1 MIRGIDCASRL
12 TREKASALYSLGYRF
27 AGRYVVP
34 TVGSTAWKALTLP
47 EAEAIR
53 ASGMDILCIFELDAA
68 RAGRGEAVGAQD
80 GDLAQSCARA
90 LGIPAGTTLYFAVDY
105 YPAAAEM
112 PQIEAY
118 LRAAGARIAP
128 YTLGVYGCYDVVE
141 YLAARHVCR
150 HYWQCVGWS
159 GGKISANADL
169 YQATGNVNVAG
180 VLVDQNERYRE
191 AGLWK
196 SADAPDTG
204 ASGGNA
210 NNGNASGNT
219 STGTATNTGASPS
232 GGNSGNTSGGNASNH
247 TGGANADASSPAAGG
262 NSASANENPPAADAL
277 SGEEIYNRLQA
288 YCLAQP
294 LPAWAEAE
302 YAEAV
307 ARGLTDGENPMLFAP
322 RYQAAILAL
331 RALRAA
337 EGKEEKT

>member
-12 TREKASALYSLGYRF
+12 TREKAEALYSLGYRF

-34 TVGSTAWKALTLP
+34 ISGSTAWKALTLP

-141 YLAARHVCR
+141 YLSARDVCR
-150 HYWQCVGWS
+150 HYWQCVAWS

-196 SADAPDTG
+196 SADTSDTG
-204 ASGGNA
+204 ASGGTA
-210 NNGNASGNT
+210 NTGASPSG
-219 STGTATNTGASPS
+219 GTTNTGASPS
-232 GGNSGNTSGGNASNH
+232 GGNSGNTSSGNA
-247 TGGANADASSPAAGG
+247 APSSPA
-262 NSASANENPPAADAL
+262 ANENPPAAGAL

-294 LPAWAEAE
+294 LPAWAEKE

>member
-1 MIRGIDCASRL
+1 M
-12 TREKASALYSLGYRF
+12 
-27 AGRYVVP
+27 
-34 TVGSTAWKALTLP
+34 
-47 EAEAIR
+47 
-53 ASGMDILCIFELDAA
+53 
-68 RAGRGEAVGAQD
+68 
-80 GDLAQSCARA
+80 
-90 LGIPAGTTLYFAVDY
+90 
-105 YPAAAEM
+105 
-112 PQIEAY
+112 
-118 LRAAGARIAP
+118 
-128 YTLGVYGCYDVVE
+128 VE
-141 YLAARHVCR
+141 YLSARKVCR
-150 HYWQCVGWS
+150 HYWQCVAWS

-204 ASGGNA
+204 ASGAGA
-210 NNGNASGNT
+210 NNDASGGNTAPSGNTNTGNASGNT

-232 GGNSGNTSGGNASNH
+232 GGNSGNTSGGGTAP
-247 TGGANADASSPAAGG
+247 SSPAVGG
-262 NSASANENPPAADAL
+262 NSASANENPPAAGAL

-307 ARGLTDGENPMLFAP
+307 ARSLTDGENPMLFAP

>member
-34 TVGSTAWKALTLP
+34 TVGSTAWKALTKT

-80 GDLAQSCARA
+80 GDLALACARA

-210 NNGNASGNT
+210 NNDASG
-219 STGTATNTGASPS
+219 GTTNTGASPS
-232 GGNSGNTSGGNASNH
+232 GGNSGNTSGGNASGNASN
-247 TGGANADASSPAAGG
+247 TPGGNADASSPAAGG
-262 NSASANENPPAADAL
+262 NSASANENPPAAGAL

-294 LPAWAEAE
+294 LPAWAEKE
-302 YAEAV
+302 FAEAV

-331 RALRAA
+331 RALRAH
-337 EGKEEKT
+337 EGKEGKT

>member
-80 GDLAQSCARA
+80 GDLALSCARA

-141 YLAARHVCR
+141 YLSARHVCR

-210 NNGNASGNT
+210 NNDASGGGTTNTGTASGNT
-219 STGTATNTGASPS
+219 STGTATNTGA
-232 GGNSGNTSGGNASNH
+232 A
-247 TGGANADASSPAAGG
+247 
-262 NSASANENPPAADAL
+262 EAL

-331 RALRAA
+331 RALRAH
-337 EGKEEKT
+337 EGKEGKT

>member
-68 RAGRGEAVGAQD
+68 RAGRGEAVGTQD
-80 GDLAQSCARA
+80 GDLALACARA

-141 YLAARHVCR
+141 YLAARDVCR
-150 HYWQCVGWS
+150 HYWQCVAWS
-159 GGKISANADL
+159 GGKISAKADL

-204 ASGGNA
+204 GNA
-210 NNGNASGNT
+210 NTGGANANTGNT
-219 STGTATNTGASPS
+219 STGGTNAAPASP
-232 GGNSGNTSGGNASNH
+232 G
-247 TGGANADASSPAAGG
+247 
-262 NSASANENPPAADAL
+262 ANENPPAAGEI

-294 LPAWAEAE
+294 LPAWAEKE

-337 EGKEEKT
+337 EGKEGKT

>member
-34 TVGSTAWKALTLP
+34 TVGSTAWKALTSP

-80 GDLAQSCARA
+80 GALALACARA
-90 LGIPAGTTLYFAVDY
+90 LGTPAGTTLYFAVDY

-141 YLAARHVCR
+141 YLAARNVCR
-150 HYWQCVGWS
+150 HYWQCVAWS
-159 GGKISANADL
+159 GGKISEKADL
-169 YQATGNVNVAG
+169 YQATGNVEVAG

-196 SADAPDTG
+196 SAAAPDTG

-210 NNGNASGNT
+210 NNDA
-219 STGTATNTGASPS
+219 
-232 GGNSGNTSGGNASNH
+232 SGGNA
-247 TGGANADASSPAAGG
+247 APSSPG
-262 NSASANENPPAADAL
+262 ANENPPGETEI
-277 SGEEIYNRLQA
+277 SGEEIYKKLQA

>member
-34 TVGSTAWKALTLP
+34 TVGSTAWKALTKT

-80 GDLAQSCARA
+80 GDLALACARA

-141 YLAARHVCR
+141 YLAARDVCR
-150 HYWQCVGWS
+150 HYWQCVAWS
-159 GGKISANADL
+159 GGKISPKADL
-169 YQATGNVNVAG
+169 YQATGNVEVAG
-180 VLVDQNERYRE
+180 VLVDQNERYLE

-196 SADAPDTG
+196 SADTSDTG
-204 ASGGNA
+204 APSGGTTDT
-210 NNGNASGNT
+210 GNASGNT
-219 STGTATNTGASPS
+219 STGGTTDTGASPS

-247 TGGANADASSPAAGG
+247 NGGNAAPSSPAAG
-262 NSASANENPPAADAL
+262 ENPPGETEI
-277 SGEEIYNRLQA
+277 SGEEIYKKLQA

>member
-34 TVGSTAWKALTLP
+34 TAGSTAWKALTLA

-80 GDLAQSCARA
+80 GDLALACARA

-141 YLAARHVCR
+141 YLSARHVCR
-150 HYWQCVGWS
+150 HYWQCVAWS
-159 GGKISANADL
+159 GGKKSANADL

-196 SADAPDTG
+196 SAAAP
-204 ASGGNA
+204 SGGTTDT
-210 NNGNASGNT
+210 GNASSNT

-232 GGNSGNTSGGNASNH
+232 GGNSGNTSGGNAAS
-247 TGGANADASSPAAGG
+247 SSPAAGG
-262 NSASANENPPAADAL
+262 NSASANENPPAAGAL

-294 LPAWAEAE
+294 LPAWAEKE

>member
-34 TVGSTAWKALTLP
+34 ISGSTAWKALTLP

-80 GDLAQSCARA
+80 GDLALTCARA

-141 YLAARHVCR
+141 YLAARDVCR
-150 HYWQCVGWS
+150 HYWQCVAWS

-180 VLVDQNERYRE
+180 VLVDLNERYRE

-204 ASGGNA
+204 ASGAGA
-210 NNGNASGNT
+210 NHDA
-219 STGTATNTGASPS
+219 S
-232 GGNSGNTSGGNASNH
+232 GGNGGNTSGGNSAP
-247 TGGANADASSPAAGG
+247 SSPA
-262 NSASANENPPAADAL
+262 ANENPPAAGEI

>member
-1 MIRGIDCASRL
+1 
-12 TREKASALYSLGYRF
+12 
-27 AGRYVVP
+27 
-34 TVGSTAWKALTLP
+34 
-47 EAEAIR
+47 
-53 ASGMDILCIFELDAA
+53 
-68 RAGRGEAVGAQD
+68 
-80 GDLAQSCARA
+80 
-90 LGIPAGTTLYFAVDY
+90 
-105 YPAAAEM
+105 M

-141 YLAARHVCR
+141 YLSARDVCR
-150 HYWQCVGWS
+150 HYWQCVAWS

-196 SADAPDTG
+196 STDAP
-204 ASGGNA
+204 SG
-210 NNGNASGNT
+210 
-219 STGTATNTGASPS
+219 
-232 GGNSGNTSGGNASNH
+232 
-247 TGGANADASSPAAGG
+247 
-262 NSASANENPPAADAL
+262 ASANENPPAAGEI

-288 YCLAQP
+288 YCLAQT

-302 YAEAV
+302 YAEAL

>member
-68 RAGRGEAVGAQD
+68 RAGRGETVGAQD
-80 GDLAQSCARA
+80 GDLALACARA

-141 YLAARHVCR
+141 YLSARHVCR

-159 GGKISANADL
+159 GGKKSAKADL

-196 SADAPDTG
+196 SAAAP
-204 ASGGNA
+204 SGGTN
-210 NNGNASGNT
+210 SNT

-232 GGNSGNTSGGNASNH
+232 GGTNNNTSGGNAN
-247 TGGANADASSPAAGG
+247 TGGANADAPSPTAGG

-302 YAEAV
+302 YTEAV

-337 EGKEEKT
+337 EGKEGKT

>member
-34 TVGSTAWKALTLP
+34 TSGSTAWKALTLP

-141 YLAARHVCR
+141 YLSARHVCR
-150 HYWQCVGWS
+150 HYWQCVAWS
-159 GGKISANADL
+159 GGKISAKADL

-196 SADAPDTG
+196 SADAP
-204 ASGGNA
+204 SGGT
-210 NNGNASGNT
+210 NN
-219 STGTATNTGASPS
+219 
-232 GGNSGNTSGGNASNH
+232 NTSGGTNNNTSGNANS
-247 TGGANADASSPAAGG
+247 GGTNADASSPAAGG
-262 NSASANENPPAADAL
+262 NSASANENPPAAGAL

>member
-12 TREKASALYSLGYRF
+12 TREKAEALYSLGYRF

-80 GDLAQSCARA
+80 GDLALACARA

-105 YPAAAEM
+105 YPTAAEM

-141 YLAARHVCR
+141 YLAARDVCR
-150 HYWQCVGWS
+150 HYWQCVAWS
-159 GGKISANADL
+159 GGKISEKADL
-169 YQATGNVNVAG
+169 YQATGNVEVAG

-196 SADAPDTG
+196 SADTSDTG
-204 ASGGNA
+204 ASG
-210 NNGNASGNT
+210 GNASGNT
-219 STGTATNTGASPS
+219 STGGTTDTGASPS
-232 GGNSGNTSGGNASNH
+232 GGNSGNTSGGNA
-247 TGGANADASSPAAGG
+247 APSSPA
-262 NSASANENPPAADAL
+262 ANENPPGETEI
-277 SGEEIYNRLQA
+277 SGEEIYKKLQA

>member
-34 TVGSTAWKALTLP
+34 ISGSTAWKALTLP

-80 GDLAQSCARA
+80 GDLALACARA

-150 HYWQCVGWS
+150 HYWQCVAWS
-159 GGKISANADL
+159 GGKKSTNADL

-196 SADAPDTG
+196 SADTSDTG
-204 ASGGNA
+204 ASSGNA
-210 NNGNASGNT
+210 NHDASGGGTAPSGNA
-219 STGTATNTGASPS
+219 NTG
-232 GGNSGNTSGGNASNH
+232 GTSIN
-247 TGGANADASSPAAGG
+247 TGGTNAAPSSPA
-262 NSASANENPPAADAL
+262 ANENPPAAGAL

-294 LPAWAEAE
+294 LPAWAEKE

>member
-80 GDLAQSCARA
+80 GELAQSCARA

-141 YLAARHVCR
+141 YLSARHVCR
-150 HYWQCVGWS
+150 HYWQCVAWS

-196 SADAPDTG
+196 SADTSDTG
-204 ASGGNA
+204 ASGGNTT
-210 NNGNASGNT
+210 NTGNASGNT
-219 STGTATNTGASPS
+219 STGTASNTGASPS
-232 GGNSGNTSGGNASNH
+232 GGNSGNTSGGNAAS
-247 TGGANADASSPAAGG
+247 SSPA
-262 NSASANENPPAADAL
+262 ANENPPAADAL

>member
-34 TVGSTAWKALTLP
+34 TAGSTAWKALTSP

-80 GDLAQSCARA
+80 GDLALACARA

-141 YLAARHVCR
+141 YLAARDVCR
-150 HYWQCVGWS
+150 HYWQCVAWS

-196 SADAPDTG
+196 SADTSDTG

-210 NNGNASGNT
+210 T
-219 STGTATNTGASPS
+219 DTGASPS
-232 GGNSGNTSGGNASNH
+232 GGN
-247 TGGANADASSPAAGG
+247 DAPSSPA
-262 NSASANENPPAADAL
+262 ANENPPAAGEI

>member
-1 MIRGIDCASRL
+1 MIWGIDCASRL

-53 ASGMDILCIFELDAA
+53 AAGMDILCIFELDAA

-80 GDLAQSCARA
+80 GDLAQICARA

-118 LRAAGARIAP
+118 LRAVGARIAP

-141 YLAARHVCR
+141 YLAARDVCR
-150 HYWQCVGWS
+150 HYWQCVAWS
-159 GGKISANADL
+159 GGKISEKADL
-169 YQATGNVNVAG
+169 YQATGNVEVAG

-196 SADAPDTG
+196 SADTSDKG
-204 ASGGNA
+204 ASGE
-210 NNGNASGNT
+210 T
-219 STGTATNTGASPS
+219 
-232 GGNSGNTSGGNASNH
+232 
-247 TGGANADASSPAAGG
+247 
-262 NSASANENPPAADAL
+262 EI
-277 SGEEIYNRLQA
+277 SGEEIYKKLQA
-288 YCLAQP
+288 YCLALP